1 MTEPEATPETSAP
14 KPAGMVDLSDLRMM
28 PAWVAGMSAPSN
40 LSKYEE
46 REDRGPRR
54 DGGGDRRSGDRRGGP
69 PPRRDGGGF
78 GGAPGGGQNR
88 DRGEFRPRRDGPP
101 GQGGGP
107 RRDDRGGPRRFGDR
121 DRGPERPQRE
131 WVEIPKDIKVLIE
144 PEDKSAEALA
154 NHIRSSGHAFSM
166 FDAARLVL
174 AEGGRYHARFSCAP
188 DRPTGLFVTPAD
200 GGLFMSREEALNH
213 VLRSPVIETYYRA
226 EEVELEEPKGDFKT
240 IGICG
245 MTGELLGPPNHHS
258 FQATLLRLHR
268 ERFANMPL
276 EEYKRRVRNETS
288 PERVAEWKEKQR
300 KGQRWVYIKNLPEQ
314 PAAPVVTEAAPA
326 PVADA
331 DVEAP
336 AEEGAEAPENA
347 PAPAPVT
354 AAADAPDLVVL
365 NTRAEME
372 AHFRRTHSE
381 DAVLEGREVVIPG
394 SQDKSKIT
402 HILGI
407 MMRSAVDGARKHLF
421 EMSQKLGGGFER
433 RGLKLFKRRAGKLF
447 VCRVKPR
454 AIDPGVVFS
463 ERVAKIVEVLKTS
476 SGMPLAQLVESIVP
490 SAPAVEGEAKPQLT
504 DDQISVLKD
513 LRWLTNEGY
522 VIEYSDGMVFL
533 GVQGEP
539 HPAPKA
545 ASEKA
550 KAGSAEEA
558 SAASGEEA
566 APAVTDEATL
576 PSQEATVPVVEEVTA
591 PAVAE
596 ILAEDETPAPA
607 PETAAVEDAPTVLI
621 ERPAETEAPAA
632 PPEAVT
638 ETAVPA
644 SEPAELPVVEEVTDP
659 TVVEKVEDAAETA
672 EAEAEAPAPP
682 ATTETVTETAT
693 LASEPAEL
701 PVVEEVTDPTVV
713 EKVEDAAEAA
723 EAEETAEPKDPTEL
737 PKA

>member
-1 MTEPEATPETSAP
+1 MTEPEATPETPTP
-14 KPAGMVDLSDLRMM
+14 KPAGLVDLSDLRMM
-28 PAWVAGMSAPSN
+28 PAWVAGMNAPSN

-54 DGGGDRRSGDRRGGP
+54 DGGPDRRGGDRRGGP

-88 DRGEFRPRRDGPP
+88 DRGEYRPRRDGPP

-131 WVEIPKDIKVLIE
+131 WVEIPKDIRVLIE

-174 AEGGRYHARFSCAP
+174 AEGDRFHARFSCAP
-188 DRPTGLFVTPAD
+188 ERPTGLFVTPAD
-200 GGLFMSREEALNH
+200 GGLFLSRDEALTH
-213 VLRSPVIETYYRA
+213 ILRSPAIGTYYRA
-226 EEVELEEPKGDFKT
+226 EDVELEEPKGDFKS

-245 MTGELLGPPNHHS
+245 MTGELLGPPSHHS

-276 EEYKRRVRNETS
+276 DEYKRRVRTETS

-300 KGQRWVYIKNLPEQ
+300 KGQRWVYIKNQPEAQPLPVA
-314 PAAPVVTEAAPA
+314 PAAS
-326 PVADA
+326 
-331 DVEAP
+331 EAP
-336 AEEGAEAPENA
+336 
-347 PAPAPVT
+347 PAPAVDSEAPSEGEVP
-354 AAADAPDLVVL
+354 APEAEVASPPPADPNLVVF
-365 NTRAEME
+365 NSRAEME

-394 SQDKSKIT
+394 SQDRSKIT

-407 MMRSAVDGARKHLF
+407 MMRSAVEGARKHLF

-447 VCRVKPR
+447 VCRIKPR

-463 ERVAKIVEVLKTS
+463 ERVAKIVEVLKTTP
-476 SGMPLAQLVESIVP
+476 GMSLTQLVETIVP
-490 SAPAVEGEAKPQLT
+490 STAPVAEGEAKPQLN

-539 HPAPKA
+539 HPAAPKEA
-545 ASEKA
+545 AVDKSKAPAAEGSPASEE
-550 KAGSAEEA
+550 SPVAEEA
-558 SAASGEEA
+558 PAPTAEVAAIE
-566 APAVTDEATL
+566 PASL
-576 PSQEATVPVVEEVTA
+576 PSQTEAPVIEEVTD
-591 PAVAE
+591 PA
-596 ILAEDETPAPA
+596 I
-607 PETAAVEDAPTVLI
+607 
-621 ERPAETEAPAA
+621 AETVAA
-632 PPEAVT
+632 A
-638 ETAVPA
+638 AAPA
-644 SEPAELPVVEEVTDP
+644 SEPSPTSDTGEAPALPSEAEVPVIEEVTDP
-659 TVVEKVEDAAETA
+659 TVVEKVADSAEVAAAE
-672 EAEAEAPAPP
+672 EPP
-682 ATTETVTETAT
+682 ADTPP
-693 LASEPAEL
+693 EPEKK
-701 PVVEEVTDPTVV
+701 PEEPQ
-713 EKVEDAAEAA
+713 A
-723 EAEETAEPKDPTEL
+723 
-737 PKA
+737 

>member
-1 MTEPEATPETSAP
+1 MTEPEATPETPTP

-54 DGGGDRRSGDRRGGP
+54 EGGPDRRSGDRRGGP

-78 GGAPGGGQNR
+78 GGGPGGGQNR
-88 DRGEFRPRRDGPP
+88 DRGDFRPRRDGPP

-131 WVEIPKDIKVLIE
+131 WVEIPKDIKVVIE

-174 AEGGRYHARFSCAP
+174 AEGDRFHGRFSCAP
-188 DRPTGLFVTPAD
+188 ERSTGLFVTPSD
-200 GGLFMSREEALNH
+200 GGLFLSREEALSH
-213 VLRSPVIETYYRA
+213 ILRSPAIDTYYKV
-226 EEVELEEPKGDFKT
+226 EEVEMEEPKGEFKT
-240 IGICG
+240 IGVCG
-245 MTGELLGPPNHHS
+245 MTGELLGPPSHHS
-258 FQATLLRLHR
+258 FQSSLLRMHR

-276 EEYKRRVRNETS
+276 EEYKRRVRTEAN
-288 PERVAEWKEKQR
+288 PELVAKWKENQR
-300 KGQRWVYIKNLPEQ
+300 KGQRWVYIKDQ
-314 PAAPVVTEAAPA
+314 A
-326 PVADA
+326 
-331 DVEAP
+331 
-336 AEEGAEAPENA
+336 EGAEP
-347 PAPAPVT
+347 
-354 AAADAPDLVVL
+354 VVL
-365 NTRAEME
+365 NSRAEME

-381 DAVLEGREVVIPG
+381 NAVLEGREVVIPG

-407 MMRSAVDGARKHLF
+407 MLRSAAEGARKHLF

-463 ERVAKIVEVLKTS
+463 ERVAKIVEVLKTTP
-476 SGMPLAQLVESIVP
+476 GMPLTALVEAIVP
-490 SAPAVEGEAKPQLT
+490 STAPVVEGEPKPQLT
-504 DDQISVLKD
+504 DDQVSVLKD

-539 HPAPKA
+539 NAASPKA
-545 ASEKA
+545 AAAADKA
-550 KAGSAEEA
+550 KAVVEGA
-558 SAASGEEA
+558 SAAETVAASEEA
-566 APAVTDEATL
+566 PAAGDASTVTSEVAAIEPGSL
-576 PSQEATVPVVEEVTA
+576 PSENEVPVVEEVTA
-591 PAVAE
+591 PTVIEEVAAASE
-596 ILAEDETPAPA
+596 ESASTTEAA
-607 PETAAVEDAPTVLI
+607 PES
-621 ERPAETEAPAA
+621 
-632 PPEAVT
+632 
-638 ETAVPA
+638 A
-644 SEPAELPVVEEVTDP
+644 SEPEPPTPASKEPSLPSENEVPVVQEVTDP
-659 TVVEKVEDAAETA
+659 TLADAVTLSTDT
-672 EAEAEAPAPP
+672 EAPASEEPVP
-682 ATTETVTETAT
+682 ETAPKPEEK
-693 LASEPAEL
+693 SE
-701 PVVEEVTDPTVV
+701 DS
-713 EKVEDAAEAA
+713 
-723 EAEETAEPKDPTEL
+723 
-737 PKA
+737 KA

>member
-1 MTEPEATPETSAP
+1 MTEPEATPETPTP
-14 KPAGMVDLSDLRMM
+14 KPAGLVDLSDLRMM

-54 DGGGDRRSGDRRGGP
+54 DGGPDRRSGDRRGGP

-131 WVEIPKDIKVLIE
+131 WVEIPKDIKVVIE
-144 PEDKSAEALA
+144 PEDKAAEALA

-166 FDAARLVL
+166 FDAARLIL
-174 AEGGRYHARFSCAP
+174 AEGDRFHARFSCAP
-188 DRPTGLFVTPAD
+188 ERPTGLFVTPAD
-200 GGLFMSREEALNH
+200 GGLFLSREEALSH
-213 VLRSPVIETYYRA
+213 VLRSPAIETYYRA
-226 EEVELEEPKGDFKT
+226 EEVELEEPKGDFKS

-245 MTGELLGPPNHHS
+245 MTGELLGPPSHHS

-276 EEYKRRVRNETS
+276 EEYKRRVRTETS

-300 KGQRWVYIKNLPEQ
+300 KGQRWIYIKDQ
-314 PAAPVVTEAAPA
+314 PQAAAPVAVESAPAPA
-326 PVADA
+326 PVEDA
-331 DVEAP
+331 EA
-336 AEEGAEAPENA
+336 ALEEGAEAPEAAPEAAPETAA
-347 PAPAPVT
+347 PAVI
-354 AAADAPDLVVL
+354 DSPDLVVL
-365 NTRAEME
+365 SSRAEME

-407 MMRSAVDGARKHLF
+407 MMRSAVEGARKHLF

-447 VCRVKPR
+447 VCRMKPR

-463 ERVAKIVEVLKTS
+463 ERVAKIVEVLKTTP
-476 SGMPLAQLVESIVP
+476 GMPLAQLVEAIVP
-490 SAPAVEGEAKPQLT
+490 STAPVVEGEAKPQLT

-539 HPAPKA
+539 HPAAPKEKGADKTKA
-545 ASEKA
+545 A
-550 KAGSAEEA
+550 SAEEA
-558 SAASGEEA
+558 PEAPDATAASEET
-566 APAVTDEATL
+566 PAVTTEVAAIEPASL
-576 PSQEATVPVVEEVTA
+576 PS
-591 PAVAE
+591 
-596 ILAEDETPAPA
+596 
-607 PETAAVEDAPTVLI
+607 
-621 ERPAETEAPAA
+621 ETEAPVIEEVTDPTIVETVASA
-632 PPEAVT
+632 PET
-638 ETAVPA
+638 ETESPVAAVEETPA
-644 SEPAELPVVEEVTDP
+644 SAPEPEPEPEPVEAPALPSETEVPVVEEVTDP
-659 TVVEKVEDAAETA
+659 TVVEKVAESTDAAAA
-672 EAEAEAPAPP
+672 EEAP
-682 ATTETVTETAT
+682 TVI
-693 LASEPAEL
+693 L
-701 PVVEEVTDPTVV
+701 PNPEEKP
-713 EKVEDAAEAA
+713 E
-723 EAEETAEPKDPTEL
+723 EPK
-737 PKA
+737 A